1 MIDENYLREL
11 LFSDKNL
18 FYKNVLLHF
27 ETLSLNFIRQIKD
40 IFPINSYFEHKYFN
54 LNINYKLQLK
64 GREDYFTKR
73 FPRFK
78 EFWKNNL

>member
-27 ETLSLNFIRQIKD
+27 ENLSLNFIR
-40 IFPINSYFEHKYFN
+40 
-54 LNINYKLQLK
+54 
-64 GREDYFTKR
+64 
-73 FPRFK
+73 
-78 EFWKNNL
+78 